1 MVVASLTRV
10 SRSIRP
16 NWRLCS
22 PPPGDSEREQ
32 FGAITRVD
40 RTTVSVISSSEI
52 RLGHIVLLAKYAFRG
67 NISAYL
73 PLRKTSAKER
83 LEHSVRRTR
92 SGLSSK

>member
-22 PPPGDSEREQ
+22 PPPGDSEREH
-32 FGAITRVD
+32 FGAKTRVD
-40 RTTVSVISSSEI
+40 KTSVSVISSSEI
-52 RLGHIVLLAKYAFRG
+52 RLGHRTAGEICILRKYT
-67 NISAYL
+67 YL
-73 PLRKTSAKER
+73 FTALRKTSAKER
-83 LEHSVRRTR
+83 LEHSIRRTR